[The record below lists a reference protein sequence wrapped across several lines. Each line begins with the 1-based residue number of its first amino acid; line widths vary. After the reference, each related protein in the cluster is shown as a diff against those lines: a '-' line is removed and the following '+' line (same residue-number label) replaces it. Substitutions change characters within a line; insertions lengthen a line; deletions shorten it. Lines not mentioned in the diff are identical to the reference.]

1 MKDSQ
6 LIRISDGSVESSDG
20 WVARL
25 LGPELIEY
33 CSGSA
38 ACLVNVGYS
47 KTQRVRQIYA
57 SESVSELFPN
67 LGEHLRCAAP
77 LFQGHYVVV

>member
-1 MKDSQ
+1 MTSSK
-6 LIRISDGSVESSDG
+6 LMRTGDGSVESSEG

-25 LGPELIEY
+25 LNPEMIEY

-47 KTQRVRQIYA
+47 PTQRARQIYA
-57 SESVSELFPN
+57 TESTSELFPR
-67 LGEHLRCAAP
+67 LREHMRRAAP
-77 LFQGHYVVV
+77 LFEGHYVVV